1 MVALL
6 HNQVSG
12 NTLRTRPTSF
22 SWEFGAGFGT
32 MLFTGIIGAHVKL
45 FVDVVNDRN
54 EIYWHTLHLYTFYLY
69 LDITVSSI
77 ITAKILI
84 LVSFV
89 TICKM
94 KCSSKSNL
102 DTSQN

>member
-32 MLFTGIIGAHVKL
+32 MLFTGIIGAGAPGAIMPPLNAISGYISFKQKQ
-45 FVDVVNDRN
+45 
-54 EIYWHTLHLYTFYLY
+54 IHTY
-69 LDITVSSI
+69 ICI
-77 ITAKILI
+77 CQ
-84 LVSFV
+84 
-89 TICKM
+89 TIFRCGKR
-94 KCSSKSNL
+94 
-102 DTSQN
+102 

>member
-1 MVALL
+1 
-6 HNQVSG
+6 
-12 NTLRTRPTSF
+12 
-22 SWEFGAGFGT
+22 
-32 MLFTGIIGAHVKL
+32 MLFTGIIGAHVQL

-102 DTSQN
+102 DTSRKIMVVENRDGGGG